1 MKLQN
6 RWLPN
11 YNAGRKEAFCFFFSS
26 RLFYYFFG
34 KVSPLMCTTW
44 PLIGCFATS
53 PLHRVLKIVSQ
64 HANEVAV
71 ICLFDAIPTL
81 LLLLVLLLRPESAAK
96 RIDGLLTHQNVFKG
110 PEIQRAAPVAND
122 KTLARGSSLQPQRRA
137 ASFSAPWELSRQPSF
152 PQPAKKRERERK
164 TTTRQRIRR
173 HRLRSRN
180 NFYISIRNEVD
191 ATLRIQAS
199 SVGFGREG
207 LPAGRH
213 WTVNGRNV
221 KLKHSGPK
229 SEI

>member
-1 MKLQN
+1 MLLCN
-6 RWLPN
+6 ITP
-11 YNAGRKEAFCFFFSS
+11 APG
-26 RLFYYFFG
+26 
-34 KVSPLMCTTW
+34 
-44 PLIGCFATS
+44 
-53 PLHRVLKIVSQ
+53 LKIVSQ

-81 LLLLVLLLRPESAAK
+81 LLVLLLLVLLFRPESAAK
-96 RIDGLLTHQNVFKG
+96 RIDGLLTHRNVFKG

-191 ATLRIQAS
+191 ATLRILAS

-207 LPAGRH
+207 LPARRH
-213 WTVNGRNV
+213 WTFNGRNV
-221 KLKHSGPK
+221 KLKHTVGQNLRFRQSVRPPLIFIVSRLFRWIQQVLLRPEDGTSK
-229 SEI
+229 T